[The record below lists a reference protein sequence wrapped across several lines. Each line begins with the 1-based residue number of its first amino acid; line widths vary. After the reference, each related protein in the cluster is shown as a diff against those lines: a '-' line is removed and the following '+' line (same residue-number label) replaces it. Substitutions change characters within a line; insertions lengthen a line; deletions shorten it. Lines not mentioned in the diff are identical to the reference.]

1 MVQCWCELK
10 KISLLQCYVKYAV
23 GAGTIKE
30 LCGIDGFSDCFEEYL
45 HEFLNSSGHM
55 ITFVVLLY
63 GRLFIIIIKNKTKT
77 NSLLCPPPQHSS
89 WIFFSIFFFFKI
101 GKQKNWNVFH
111 FAISCFIWSVNYPVR
126 PKTARRFSAHR
137 SGHR

>member
-77 NSLLCPPPQHSS
+77 NSLLCPPPPALELN
-89 WIFFSIFFFFKI
+89 FFFNFFPSKLANRKI
-101 GKQKNWNVFH
+101 EM
-111 FAISCFIWSVNYPVR
+111 CFTLQYLALFGQSVLLQLPRATENR
-126 PKTARRFSAHR
+126 ASL
-137 SGHR
+137 